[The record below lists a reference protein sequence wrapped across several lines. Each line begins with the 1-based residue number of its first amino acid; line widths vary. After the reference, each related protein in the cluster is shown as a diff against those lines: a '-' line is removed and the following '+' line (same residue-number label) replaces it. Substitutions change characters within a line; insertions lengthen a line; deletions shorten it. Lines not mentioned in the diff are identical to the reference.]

1 MTLADLSIAVLV
13 GLFVLAGAV
22 PRVHLGLTAL
32 PAAFLLGLLGGV
44 PADEVTE
51 FFPANFVVLI
61 IGVMALFGTAHANG
75 TLDWL
80 LDSLLRLVGGRLVL
94 VPVVPFVIG
103 AVLTAI
109 GTLPAASVAI
119 IAPIA
124 LGLAARYRYSPLI
137 ASVVGVTGI
146 LSGIMSPFAMYGIA
160 TLEMADELGLPTS
173 APVSLF
179 LGGIGAGVAICA
191 GAIAVGVG
199 NGAIPRGKVV
209 RDVVPE
215 TGPAP
220 TPPTGSGRTAE
231 TDREPEQG
239 QVGSGGTATR
249 TATRTGSR
257 VASPTTRLLTLGAM
271 AIVVVLAVAVDLNI
285 GYLGLTAAVL
295 LHVVL
300 RLDAHATVTGLPW
313 SVVLLIGGLLT
324 YVGLMQELGAFD
336 RLSELLTV
344 QGAPLISLLVLCY
357 VAGVTSF
364 AASSIAVFLTM
375 MPLLPPLVAAGLSP
389 VGAVLAI
396 AFSMVLPD
404 VNPLGITGGLLLGSA
419 EPAARERL
427 FRHLLIYGLVSVA
440 VAPLVVW
447 AAFGW
452 W

>member
-13 GLFVLAGAV
+13 GLFVLAGV
-22 PRVHLGLTAL
+22 LPRVHLGLTAL
-32 PAAFLLGLLGGV
+32 PAAFLLAGV
-44 PADEVTE
+44 PADEVTG

-61 IGVMALFGTAHANG
+61 VGVMALFGTAHANG

-137 ASVVGVTGI
+137 GSVVGVTGI

-160 TLEMADELGLPTS
+160 TLEMADELGLPAS

-179 LGGIGAGVAICA
+179 LGGIGAGVAICV
-191 GAIAVGVG
+191 GAVAVGVW
-199 NGAIPRGKVV
+199 NGAIPRGRVV
-209 RDVVPE
+209 RDAIPAA
-215 TGPAP
+215 GPAP
-220 TPPTGSGRTAE
+220 TPPTDSGSVDRGV
-231 TDREPEQG
+231 REPGQG
-239 QVGSGGTATR
+239 QVGAGGTATP
-249 TATRTGSR
+249 TTSR
-257 VASPTTRLLTLGAM
+257 VASLTTRLLTLGAM
-271 AIVVVLAVAVDLNI
+271 AMVVVLAVAFDLNI

-295 LHVVL
+295 LHLVL

-313 SVVLLIGGLLT
+313 TVVLLIGGLLT
-324 YVGLMQELGAFD
+324 YVGLMQELGAFE

-364 AASSIAVFLTM
+364 AASSIAVFVTM
-375 MPLLPPLVAAGLSP
+375 MPLLPPLVATGVSP
-389 VGAVLAI
+389 VGAVLGI
-396 AFSMVLPD
+396 AFSMVLTD
-404 VNPLGITGGLLLGSA
+404 INPLGITGGLLLGSA
-419 EPAARERL
+419 EPAVRERL